1 MEGNS
6 LNSFEN
12 LCKIFET
19 RIKLDKEKNIE
30 TPPDVLINYEKYSK
44 KIDSIYNS
52 KFEKE
57 IKPLIVPAVTIE
69 KEEERLGKLISL
81 LKSRLEKREE
91 LENRFY
97 LTTGRYIKGLQLVVS
112 ESEFEDKK
120 NRLETITKY
129 LDTRNE
135 INTVNESISEL
146 KDKLSDEVAR
156 QDEYIKKNKI
166 MEDELYNTFKDVIS
180 NDDYLSKLNEDD
192 IDTEIAMVIDKVKDN
207 KETLDVTKDSV
218 NSLMISGDNDDYAS
232 YIEDAERSY
241 FTWKNRELLLKIYSL
256 VVKFE
261 DNYNDLYEKR
271 DKINRIVRNRRSIKD
286 NLTIE
291 VTDNFSSFE
300 DVLKEQLDVLKN
312 EKEVLENVS
321 NYTNRISFKEER
333 LSELEEANNSVE
345 ILSILREYGLIDTY
359 DNKEELEEVPL
370 ETPEFEKEDNGDE
383 EEEEIFVKEINPYRI
398 VDVID
403 YPKSLNIGLA
413 RLKGESVREKVN
425 KKLNPTIK
433 APTFDD
439 ITNEIDNS
447 KEEDKVIDTS
457 NNDLVDDK
465 KLDNEGVKEDIVTPT
480 WDIPK
485 KEEVVTPTWELPK
498 KEDIIKKDDTDIKVI
513 NDDNIPVWGSN
524 INTNINTVEEVNTSN
539 GSVPI
544 WNDTFKTSE
553 SNNLN
558 NNISTPSFDLK
569 EENNKEE
576 MSSENMFWV
585 PVSDSK
591 LDANVFPSIDIPVN
605 NGFNGTKDNFG
616 FPDINN

>member
-146 KDKLSDEVAR
+146 KDKLSDEVAK

-370 ETPEFEKEDNGDE
+370 ETSELEKEDAK

-485 KEEVVTPTWELPK
+485 KEEVVTPTWEVPK

>member
-146 KDKLSDEVAR
+146 KDKLSDEVAK

-218 NSLMISGDNDDYAS
+218 NSLMISGDKDDYAS

-241 FTWKNRELLLKIYSL
+241 FTWKNRELLLKVYSL

-261 DNYNDLYEKR
+261 DNYNDLFEKR
-271 DKINRIVRNRRSIKD
+271 DKINKIVRNRRSIKD

-312 EKEVLENVS
+312 EKEVLDNVS

-370 ETPEFEKEDNGDE
+370 ETPELEEDAK

-398 VDVID
+398 IDVID

-480 WDIPK
+480 W
-485 KEEVVTPTWELPK
+485 EAPK

-544 WNDTFKTSE
+544 WNNTLDNNSNSTDTKI
-553 SNNLN
+553 L
-558 NNISTPSFDLK
+558 D
-569 EENNKEE
+569 NKED
-576 MSSENMFWV
+576 NAFWV

>member
-146 KDKLSDEVAR
+146 KDKLSDEVAK

-166 MEDELYNTFKDVIS
+166 MEDELYNSFKDVIS

-261 DNYNDLYEKR
+261 DNYNDLFEKR
-271 DKINRIVRNRRSIKD
+271 DKINKIIRNRRSIKD

-370 ETPEFEKEDNGDE
+370 ETPELEEDNGD

-480 WDIPK
+480 W
-485 KEEVVTPTWELPK
+485 EAPK

-544 WNDTFKTSE
+544 WNNTLDNN
-553 SNNLN
+553 SN
-558 NNISTPSFDLK
+558 STDIKILD
-569 EENNKEE
+569 NKED
-576 MSSENMFWV
+576 NAFWV

>member
-44 KIDSIYNS
+44 KIDAIYNS

-146 KDKLSDEVAR
+146 KDKLSDEVAK

-261 DNYNDLYEKR
+261 DNYNDLFEKR
-271 DKINRIVRNRRSIKD
+271 DKINKIVRNRRSIKD

-370 ETPEFEKEDNGDE
+370 ETPELEEEDAK
-383 EEEEIFVKEINPYRI
+383 EEEIFVKEINPYRI

-413 RLKGESVREKVN
+413 RLKGDSVREKVN

-485 KEEVVTPTWELPK
+485 KEEVVTPTWEVPK

-513 NDDNIPVWGSN
+513 NDNNIPVWGSN

-544 WNDTFKTSE
+544 WNNTLDNNSNSTDTKI
-553 SNNLN
+553 L
-558 NNISTPSFDLK
+558 D
-569 EENNKEE
+569 NKED
-576 MSSENMFWV
+576 NAFWV

>member
-146 KDKLSDEVAR
+146 KDKLSDEVAK

-166 MEDELYNTFKDVIS
+166 MEDELYNSFKDVIS

-261 DNYNDLYEKR
+261 DNYNDLFEKR
-271 DKINRIVRNRRSIKD
+271 DKINKIIRNRRSIKE

-370 ETPEFEKEDNGDE
+370 ETPELEEDNGD

-485 KEEVVTPTWELPK
+485 KEEVVTPTWEVPK

-524 INTNINTVEEVNTSN
+524 INTNINKNINTVEEVNTSN

-544 WNDTFKTSE
+544 WNNTLDNNSNSTDTKI
-553 SNNLN
+553 L
-558 NNISTPSFDLK
+558 D
-569 EENNKEE
+569 NKED
-576 MSSENMFWV
+576 NAFWV

-591 LDANVFPSIDIPVN
+591 LDANVFPSIDIPTN

>member
-146 KDKLSDEVAR
+146 KDKLSDEVAK

-166 MEDELYNTFKDVIS
+166 MEDELYNSFKDVIS

-261 DNYNDLYEKR
+261 DNYNDLFEKR
-271 DKINRIVRNRRSIKD
+271 DKINKIIRNRRSIKD

-370 ETPEFEKEDNGDE
+370 ETPELEEDNGD

-485 KEEVVTPTWELPK
+485 KE
-498 KEDIIKKDDTDIKVI
+498 DIIKKDDTDIKVI
-513 NDDNIPVWGSN
+513 NDNNIPVWGSN

-544 WNDTFKTSE
+544 WNNTLDNNSNSTDTKI
-553 SNNLN
+553 L
-558 NNISTPSFDLK
+558 D
-569 EENNKEE
+569 NKED
-576 MSSENMFWV
+576 NAFWV

>member
-146 KDKLSDEVAR
+146 KDKLSDEVAK

-256 VVKFE
+256 VIKFE

-383 EEEEIFVKEINPYRI
+383 EEEIFVKEINPYRI

-485 KEEVVTPTWELPK
+485 KEEVVTPTWEVPK

>member
-146 KDKLSDEVAR
+146 KDKLSDEVVK

-256 VVKFE
+256 VIKFE

-271 DKINRIVRNRRSIKD
+271 DKINKIVRNRRSIKD

-370 ETPEFEKEDNGDE
+370 ETSEFEKEDNGD

-480 WDIPK
+480 W
-485 KEEVVTPTWELPK
+485 EVPK

>member
-146 KDKLSDEVAR
+146 KDKLSDEVAK

-256 VVKFE
+256 VIKFE

-485 KEEVVTPTWELPK
+485 KEEVVTPTWEVPK

-513 NDDNIPVWGSN
+513 TDDNIPVWGSN

>member
-120 NRLETITKY
+120 NRLEIITKY

-146 KDKLSDEVAR
+146 KDKLSDEVAK

-166 MEDELYNTFKDVIS
+166 MEDELYNSFKDVIS

-261 DNYNDLYEKR
+261 DNYNDLFEKR
-271 DKINRIVRNRRSIKD
+271 DKINKIIRNRRSIKD

-370 ETPEFEKEDNGDE
+370 ETPELEEDNGD

-465 KLDNEGVKEDIVTPT
+465 KLDNEGVKEDIVTST

-485 KEEVVTPTWELPK
+485 KEEAVTPTWEAPK

-544 WNDTFKTSE
+544 
-553 SNNLN
+553 LN
-558 NNISTPSFDLK
+558 NTLDNNSNSTDTKILD
-569 EENNKEE
+569 NKED
-576 MSSENMFWV
+576 NAFWV

>member
-146 KDKLSDEVAR
+146 KDKLSDEVAK

-271 DKINRIVRNRRSIKD
+271 DKINKIIRNRRSIKD

-300 DVLKEQLDVLKN
+300 DVLKGQLDVLKN

-370 ETPEFEKEDNGDE
+370 ETPELEEDAKK
-383 EEEEIFVKEINPYRI
+383 EEEIFVKEINPYRI

-485 KEEVVTPTWELPK
+485 KEEVVTPTWEVPK
-498 KEDIIKKDDTDIKVI
+498 KEDIIKNDDTDIKVI
-513 NDDNIPVWGSN
+513 NDDNIPVWGNN

-544 WNDTFKTSE
+544 WNNTLDNNSNSTDTKI
-553 SNNLN
+553 L
-558 NNISTPSFDLK
+558 D
-569 EENNKEE
+569 NKED
-576 MSSENMFWV
+576 NAFWV

-591 LDANVFPSIDIPVN
+591 LDANVFPSIDIPTN

-616 FPDINN
+616 FPDINS

>member
-146 KDKLSDEVAR
+146 KDKLSDEVAK

-256 VVKFE
+256 VIKFE

-370 ETPEFEKEDNGDE
+370 ETPELEEDNGD
-383 EEEEIFVKEINPYRI
+383 EEEIFVKEINPYRI

-457 NNDLVDDK
+457 DNDLVDDK

-485 KEEVVTPTWELPK
+485 KEEVVTPTWEVPK

>member
-146 KDKLSDEVAR
+146 KDKLSDEVAK

-256 VVKFE
+256 VIKFE
-261 DNYNDLYEKR
+261 DSYNDLYEKR

-300 DVLKEQLDVLKN
+300 DVLKGQLDVLKN

-370 ETPEFEKEDNGDE
+370 ETPELEKDAK

-485 KEEVVTPTWELPK
+485 KEEVVTPTWEVPK

-513 NDDNIPVWGSN
+513 NDNNIPVWGSN

-544 WNDTFKTSE
+544 LNDTFKTSE

>member
-146 KDKLSDEVAR
+146 KDKLSDEVAK

-261 DNYNDLYEKR
+261 DNYNDLFEKR
-271 DKINRIVRNRRSIKD
+271 DKINKIIRNRRSIKD

-370 ETPEFEKEDNGDE
+370 ETPELEEDAK

-480 WDIPK
+480 W
-485 KEEVVTPTWELPK
+485 EAPK

-544 WNDTFKTSE
+544 WNNTLDNNSNSTDTKI
-553 SNNLN
+553 L
-558 NNISTPSFDLK
+558 D
-569 EENNKEE
+569 NKED
-576 MSSENMFWV
+576 NAFWV

>member
-146 KDKLSDEVAR
+146 KDKLSDEVAK

-256 VVKFE
+256 VIKFE

-271 DKINRIVRNRRSIKD
+271 DKINKIVRNRRSIKD

-370 ETPEFEKEDNGDE
+370 ETPELEEDNGD
-383 EEEEIFVKEINPYRI
+383 EEEIFVKEINPYRI

>member
-146 KDKLSDEVAR
+146 KDKLSDEVSK

-166 MEDELYNTFKDVIS
+166 MEDELYNSFKDVIS

-271 DKINRIVRNRRSIKD
+271 DKINKIIRNRRSIKE

-370 ETPEFEKEDNGDE
+370 ETPELEENNGD

-439 ITNEIDNS
+439 ITNEIDNI

-485 KEEVVTPTWELPK
+485 KEEVVTPTWEVPK

-524 INTNINTVEEVNTSN
+524 INTNINKNINTVEEVNTSN

-544 WNDTFKTSE
+544 WNNTLDNNSNSTDTKI
-553 SNNLN
+553 L
-558 NNISTPSFDLK
+558 D
-569 EENNKEE
+569 NKED
-576 MSSENMFWV
+576 NAFWV

-591 LDANVFPSIDIPVN
+591 LDANVFPSIDIPTN

>member
-146 KDKLSDEVAR
+146 KDKLSDEVAK

-261 DNYNDLYEKR
+261 DNYNDLFEKR
-271 DKINRIVRNRRSIKD
+271 DKINKIVRNRRSIKD

-291 VTDNFSSFE
+291 VTYNFSSFE

-370 ETPEFEKEDNGDE
+370 ETPELEEEDAK
-383 EEEEIFVKEINPYRI
+383 EEEIFVKEINPYRI

-480 WDIPK
+480 W
-485 KEEVVTPTWELPK
+485 EAPK

-544 WNDTFKTSE
+544 WNNTLDNNSNSTDTKI
-553 SNNLN
+553 L
-558 NNISTPSFDLK
+558 D
-569 EENNKEE
+569 NKED
-576 MSSENMFWV
+576 NAFWV

>member
-146 KDKLSDEVAR
+146 KDKLSDEVAK

-241 FTWKNRELLLKIYSL
+241 FTWKNRELLLKVYSL

-261 DNYNDLYEKR
+261 DNYNDLFEKR
-271 DKINRIVRNRRSIKD
+271 DKINKIVRNRRSIKD

-370 ETPEFEKEDNGDE
+370 ETPELEEDNGD

-433 APTFDD
+433 AHTFDD

-465 KLDNEGVKEDIVTPT
+465 KLDNDGVKEDIVTPT

-485 KEEVVTPTWELPK
+485 KEEVVTPTWEVPK

-544 WNDTFKTSE
+544 WNNTLDNNSNSTDTKI
-553 SNNLN
+553 L
-558 NNISTPSFDLK
+558 D
-569 EENNKEE
+569 NKED
-576 MSSENMFWV
+576 NAFWV

>member
-146 KDKLSDEVAR
+146 KDKLSDEVAK

-370 ETPEFEKEDNGDE
+370 ETSELEKEDNGDE

-480 WDIPK
+480 WDI
-485 KEEVVTPTWELPK
+485 PK

>member
-146 KDKLSDEVAR
+146 KDKLSDEVAK

-256 VVKFE
+256 VIKFE
-261 DNYNDLYEKR
+261 DSYNDLFEKR
-271 DKINRIVRNRRSIKD
+271 DKINKIVRNRRSIKD

-370 ETPEFEKEDNGDE
+370 ETSELEKEDAK

-485 KEEVVTPTWELPK
+485 KEEVVTPTWEAPK
-498 KEDIIKKDDTDIKVI
+498 KEDIIKKDDTDIKAI

>member
-146 KDKLSDEVAR
+146 KDKLSDEVAK

-256 VVKFE
+256 VIKFE

-447 KEEDKVIDTS
+447 KEEDKAIDTS
-457 NNDLVDDK
+457 NNDLVDYK

-485 KEEVVTPTWELPK
+485 KEEVVTPTWEAPK

>member
-146 KDKLSDEVAR
+146 KDKLSDEVAK

-166 MEDELYNTFKDVIS
+166 MEDELYNSFKDVIS

-261 DNYNDLYEKR
+261 DNYNDLFEKR
-271 DKINRIVRNRRSIKD
+271 DKINKIIRNRRSIKD

-370 ETPEFEKEDNGDE
+370 ETPELEEDNGD

-447 KEEDKVIDTS
+447 KEEDKAIDTS
-457 NNDLVDDK
+457 DNDLVDDK

-480 WDIPK
+480 W
-485 KEEVVTPTWELPK
+485 EVPR

-544 WNDTFKTSE
+544 WNNTLDNNSNSTDTKI
-553 SNNLN
+553 L
-558 NNISTPSFDLK
+558 D
-569 EENNKEE
+569 NKED
-576 MSSENMFWV
+576 NAFWV

-591 LDANVFPSIDIPVN
+591 LDANVFPSIDIPTN

>member
-146 KDKLSDEVAR
+146 KDKLSDEVAK

-256 VVKFE
+256 VIKFE
-261 DNYNDLYEKR
+261 DNYNDLFEKR
-271 DKINRIVRNRRSIKD
+271 DKINKIVRNRRSIKD

-300 DVLKEQLDVLKN
+300 NVLKEQLDVLKN
-312 EKEVLENVS
+312 EKEVLETVS

-370 ETPEFEKEDNGDE
+370 ETPELEKEDNGD

-485 KEEVVTPTWELPK
+485 KEEVVTPTWEVPK

-524 INTNINTVEEVNTSN
+524 INTNINKNINTVEEVNTSN

-544 WNDTFKTSE
+544 WNNTLDNNSNSTDTKI
-553 SNNLN
+553 L
-558 NNISTPSFDLK
+558 D
-569 EENNKEE
+569 NKED
-576 MSSENMFWV
+576 NAFWV

-591 LDANVFPSIDIPVN
+591 LDANVFPSIDIPTN

>member
-146 KDKLSDEVAR
+146 KDKLSDEVAK

-241 FTWKNRELLLKIYSL
+241 FTWKNRELLLKVYSL

-261 DNYNDLYEKR
+261 DNYNDLFEKR
-271 DKINRIVRNRRSIKD
+271 DKINKIVRNRRSIKD

-370 ETPEFEKEDNGDE
+370 ETPELEKGDNGD

-485 KEEVVTPTWELPK
+485 KEEAVTPTWEAPK

-544 WNDTFKTSE
+544 WNNTLDNNSNSTDTKI
-553 SNNLN
+553 L
-558 NNISTPSFDLK
+558 D
-569 EENNKEE
+569 NKED
-576 MSSENMFWV
+576 NAFWV

-591 LDANVFPSIDIPVN
+591 LDANVFPSIDIPAN

>member
-44 KIDSIYNS
+44 KIDAIYNS

-146 KDKLSDEVAR
+146 KDKLSDEVAK

-261 DNYNDLYEKR
+261 DNYNDLFEKR
-271 DKINRIVRNRRSIKD
+271 DKINKIVRNRRSIKD

-370 ETPEFEKEDNGDE
+370 ETPELEEEDAK
-383 EEEEIFVKEINPYRI
+383 EEEIFVKEINPYRI

-480 WDIPK
+480 W
-485 KEEVVTPTWELPK
+485 EAPK

-544 WNDTFKTSE
+544 WNITLDNNSNSTDTKI
-553 SNNLN
+553 L
-558 NNISTPSFDLK
+558 D
-569 EENNKEE
+569 NKED
-576 MSSENMFWV
+576 NAFWV

>member
-44 KIDSIYNS
+44 KIDAIYNS

-146 KDKLSDEVAR
+146 KDKLSDEVAK

-261 DNYNDLYEKR
+261 DNYNDLFEKR
-271 DKINRIVRNRRSIKD
+271 DKINKIIRNRRSIKE

-370 ETPEFEKEDNGDE
+370 ETPELEEDNGD

-465 KLDNEGVKEDIVTPT
+465 KLDNEGVKEDIVTST

-485 KEEVVTPTWELPK
+485 KEEAVTPTWEVPK
-498 KEDIIKKDDTDIKVI
+498 KEDIIKKDDTDVKVI

-544 WNDTFKTSE
+544 WNNTLDNNSNSTDTKI
-553 SNNLN
+553 L
-558 NNISTPSFDLK
+558 D
-569 EENNKEE
+569 NKED
-576 MSSENMFWV
+576 NAFWV

-605 NGFNGTKDNFG
+605 NGFSGTKDNFG

>member
-146 KDKLSDEVAR
+146 KDKLSDEVAN

-218 NSLMISGDNDDYAS
+218 NSLMISGDKDDYAS

-261 DNYNDLYEKR
+261 DNYNDLFEKR
-271 DKINRIVRNRRSIKD
+271 DKINKIVRNRRSIKD

-359 DNKEELEEVPL
+359 DNKEELEE
-370 ETPEFEKEDNGDE
+370 DNGD

-480 WDIPK
+480 W
-485 KEEVVTPTWELPK
+485 EAPK

-544 WNDTFKTSE
+544 WNNTLDNNSNSTDTKI
-553 SNNLN
+553 L
-558 NNISTPSFDLK
+558 D
-569 EENNKEE
+569 NKED
-576 MSSENMFWV
+576 NAFWV

>member
-44 KIDSIYNS
+44 KIDAIYNS

-146 KDKLSDEVAR
+146 KDKLSDEVAK

-261 DNYNDLYEKR
+261 DNYNDLFEKR
-271 DKINRIVRNRRSIKD
+271 DKINKIVRNRRSIKD

-370 ETPEFEKEDNGDE
+370 ETPELEEEDAK
-383 EEEEIFVKEINPYRI
+383 EEEIFVKEINPYRI

-485 KEEVVTPTWELPK
+485 KEEVVTPTWEAPK

-544 WNDTFKTSE
+544 WNNTLDNNSNSTDTKI
-553 SNNLN
+553 L
-558 NNISTPSFDLK
+558 D
-569 EENNKEE
+569 NKED
-576 MSSENMFWV
+576 NAFWV

>member
-146 KDKLSDEVAR
+146 KDKLSDEVVK

-192 IDTEIAMVIDKVKDN
+192 IDTEIAMVIDKVKEN

-271 DKINRIVRNRRSIKD
+271 DKINKIVRNRRSIKD

-300 DVLKEQLDVLKN
+300 GVLKEQLDVLKN

-370 ETPEFEKEDNGDE
+370 ETPDFEEEDTKE
-383 EEEEIFVKEINPYRI
+383 EEEVIAKEINPYRI
-398 VDVID
+398 VEVID

-413 RLKGESVREKVN
+413 KLKGESVREKVN
-425 KKLNPTIK
+425 KKLNPTVK
-433 APTFDD
+433 APTFED
-439 ITNEIDNS
+439 ITSEIENS
-447 KEEDKVIDTS
+447 KDEEKIVNTP
-457 NNDLVDDK
+457 NNDLVEDK
-465 KLDNEGVKEDIVTPT
+465 KEDNKNIPTWNDTSININNNNITPT
-480 WDIPK
+480 WDIP
-485 KEEVVTPTWELPK
+485 TSDTN
-498 KEDIIKKDDTDIKVI
+498 KKDDTDIKVI
-513 NDDNIPVWGSN
+513 DDSAIVWENTLNDKNKEM
-524 INTNINTVEEVNTSN
+524 EEVSTST
-539 GSVPI
+539 GKVPL
-544 WNDTFKTSE
+544 WNDTFKTNE

-591 LDANVFPSIDIPVN
+591 LDANVFPSINIPVN

>member
-146 KDKLSDEVAR
+146 KDKLSDEVAK

-271 DKINRIVRNRRSIKD
+271 DKINKIIRNRRSIKD

-300 DVLKEQLDVLKN
+300 DILKEQLDVLKN

-370 ETPEFEKEDNGDE
+370 ETPELEEDDAK
-383 EEEEIFVKEINPYRI
+383 EEEIFVKEINPYRI

-447 KEEDKVIDTS
+447 KEEDKAIDTS

-480 WDIPK
+480 W
-485 KEEVVTPTWELPK
+485 EVPK

-544 WNDTFKTSE
+544 WNNTLDNNSNSTDTKI
-553 SNNLN
+553 L
-558 NNISTPSFDLK
+558 D
-569 EENNKEE
+569 NKED
-576 MSSENMFWV
+576 NAFWV

-591 LDANVFPSIDIPVN
+591 LDANVFPSIDIPTN
-605 NGFNGTKDNFG
+605 NGFNGSKDNFG

>member
-44 KIDSIYNS
+44 KIDAIYNS

-146 KDKLSDEVAR
+146 KDKLSDEVAK

-261 DNYNDLYEKR
+261 DNYNDLFEKR
-271 DKINRIVRNRRSIKD
+271 DKINKIVRNRRSIKD

-370 ETPEFEKEDNGDE
+370 ETPELEEEDAK
-383 EEEEIFVKEINPYRI
+383 EEEIFVKEINPYRI

-447 KEEDKVIDTS
+447 KEEDKAIDTS

-485 KEEVVTPTWELPK
+485 KEEVVTPTWEAPK

-513 NDDNIPVWGSN
+513 NDNNIPVWGSN

-544 WNDTFKTSE
+544 WNNTLDNNSNSTDTKI
-553 SNNLN
+553 L
-558 NNISTPSFDLK
+558 D
-569 EENNKEE
+569 NKED
-576 MSSENMFWV
+576 NAFWV

>member
-146 KDKLSDEVAR
+146 KDKLSDEVAK

-261 DNYNDLYEKR
+261 DSYNDLYEKR

-370 ETPEFEKEDNGDE
+370 ETSELEEDNGD
-383 EEEEIFVKEINPYRI
+383 EEEIFVKEINPYRI

-485 KEEVVTPTWELPK
+485 KEEVVTPTWEVPK
-498 KEDIIKKDDTDIKVI
+498 KEDIIKNDDTDIKVI

>member
-146 KDKLSDEVAR
+146 KDKLSDEVAK

-166 MEDELYNTFKDVIS
+166 MEDELYNSFKDVIS

-261 DNYNDLYEKR
+261 DNYNDLFEKR
-271 DKINRIVRNRRSIKD
+271 DKINKIIRNRRSIKD

-370 ETPEFEKEDNGDE
+370 ETPELEEDNGD

-480 WDIPK
+480 W
-485 KEEVVTPTWELPK
+485 EAPK

-544 WNDTFKTSE
+544 WNNTLDNNSNSTDTKI
-553 SNNLN
+553 L
-558 NNISTPSFDLK
+558 D
-569 EENNKEE
+569 NKED
-576 MSSENMFWV
+576 NAFWV

>member
-146 KDKLSDEVAR
+146 KDKLSDEVAK

-166 MEDELYNTFKDVIS
+166 MEDELYNSFKDVIS

-261 DNYNDLYEKR
+261 DNYNDLFEKR
-271 DKINRIVRNRRSIKD
+271 DKINKIIRNRRSIKD

-370 ETPEFEKEDNGDE
+370 ETPELEENNGD

-447 KEEDKVIDTS
+447 KEEDKAIDTS

-485 KEEVVTPTWELPK
+485 KEEVVTPTWEVPK

-524 INTNINTVEEVNTSN
+524 INTNINKNINTVEEVNTSN

-544 WNDTFKTSE
+544 WNNTLDNNSNSTDTKI
-553 SNNLN
+553 L
-558 NNISTPSFDLK
+558 D
-569 EENNKEE
+569 NKED
-576 MSSENMFWV
+576 NAFWV

-591 LDANVFPSIDIPVN
+591 LDANVFPSIDIPTN

>member
-146 KDKLSDEVAR
+146 KDKLSDEVAK

-166 MEDELYNTFKDVIS
+166 MEDELYNSFKDVIS

-261 DNYNDLYEKR
+261 DNYNDLFEKR
-271 DKINRIVRNRRSIKD
+271 DKINKIIRNRRSIKD

-321 NYTNRISFKEER
+321 NHTNRISFKEER

-370 ETPEFEKEDNGDE
+370 ETPELEEDNGD

-480 WDIPK
+480 W
-485 KEEVVTPTWELPK
+485 EAPK

-544 WNDTFKTSE
+544 WNNTLDNNSNSTDTKI
-553 SNNLN
+553 L
-558 NNISTPSFDLK
+558 D
-569 EENNKEE
+569 NKED
-576 MSSENMFWV
+576 NAFWV

>member
-146 KDKLSDEVAR
+146 KDKLSDEVAK

-256 VVKFE
+256 VIKFE
-261 DNYNDLYEKR
+261 DSYNDLFEKR
-271 DKINRIVRNRRSIKD
+271 DKINKIVRNRRSIKD

-359 DNKEELEEVPL
+359 DNKEELEGVPL
-370 ETPEFEKEDNGDE
+370 ETSELEEDNGD
-383 EEEEIFVKEINPYRI
+383 EEEIFVKEINPYRI

-457 NNDLVDDK
+457 DNDLVDDK
-465 KLDNEGVKEDIVTPT
+465 KLDNESVKEDIVTPT

-485 KEEVVTPTWELPK
+485 KEEVVTPTWEVPK

-585 PVSDSK
+585 PLSDSK

>member
-146 KDKLSDEVAR
+146 KDKLSDEVAK

-166 MEDELYNTFKDVIS
+166 MEDELYNSFKDVIS

-261 DNYNDLYEKR
+261 DNYNDLFEKR
-271 DKINRIVRNRRSIKD
+271 DKINKIIRNRRSIKD

-370 ETPEFEKEDNGDE
+370 ETPELEEDNGD

-480 WDIPK
+480 W
-485 KEEVVTPTWELPK
+485 EAPK

-544 WNDTFKTSE
+544 WNNTLDNNSNSTDTKI
-553 SNNLN
+553 L
-558 NNISTPSFDLK
+558 D
-569 EENNKEE
+569 NKED
-576 MSSENMFWV
+576 NAFWV

-616 FPDINN
+616 FPDFNN

>member
-146 KDKLSDEVAR
+146 KDKLSDEVAK

-256 VVKFE
+256 VIKFE

-370 ETPEFEKEDNGDE
+370 ETSELEKDAK

-485 KEEVVTPTWELPK
+485 KEEVVTPTWEVPK

>member
-44 KIDSIYNS
+44 KIDAIYNS

-146 KDKLSDEVAR
+146 KDKLSDEVAK

-261 DNYNDLYEKR
+261 DNYNDLFEKR
-271 DKINRIVRNRRSIKD
+271 DKINKIVRNRRSIKD

-370 ETPEFEKEDNGDE
+370 ETPELEEEDAK
-383 EEEEIFVKEINPYRI
+383 EEEIFVKEINPYRI

-485 KEEVVTPTWELPK
+485 KEEVVTPTWEAPK

-513 NDDNIPVWGSN
+513 NDNNIPVWGSN

-544 WNDTFKTSE
+544 WNNTLDNNSNSTDTKI
-553 SNNLN
+553 L
-558 NNISTPSFDLK
+558 D
-569 EENNKEE
+569 NKED
-576 MSSENMFWV
+576 NAFWV